1 MFLKQYYNNRRRKIG
16 TLVLPTKKEKEKE
29 VIPLIYKTFYM
40 SNLIILGGKKEK
52 VSYVVIL
59 NYHGNFKEI
68 LMKPECWFLNLF
80 NIVQNIM
87 VDF

>member
-1 MFLKQYYNNRRRKIG
+1 M
-16 TLVLPTKKEKEKE
+16 VLPTKKEKEKE

-68 LMKPECWFLNLF
+68 LMKPEC
-80 NIVQNIM
+80 
-87 VDF
+87 

>member
-16 TLVLPTKKEKEKE
+16 TLVLPTRKKKQ

-68 LMKPECWFLNLF
+68 LMKPEC
-80 NIVQNIM
+80 
-87 VDF
+87 